1 MAILMIKGITF
12 DLDGVY
18 FPNGKANF
26 VKNVVALGVSED
38 EAKRVFL
45 QSDEMNKMYKVG
57 KMTDEEFWS
66 WAAKEWKVNKTAQEL
81 IDLLISG
88 YDVDQ
93 RVAEAVRKVRVNGY
107 KTLICT
113 SNFPA
118 RINGLQKKF
127 GFLNDF
133 DVAVFSYEV
142 GVNKPSPKLFEELI
156 KRANLPAETIVFAD
170 DHQES
175 VLAAKSAGLT
185 ALHFENFENFI
196 EDLKNLGVLL
206 L

>member
-1 MAILMIKGITF
+1 MIKAITF

-26 VKNVVALGVSED
+26 IRSLVGLGVSED
-38 EAKRVFL
+38 DAKRVFL
-45 QSDEMNKMYKVG
+45 KSDQMNMLYKNG
-57 KMTDEEFWS
+57 KMADDEFWG
-66 WAAKEWKVNKTAQEL
+66 WAAQEWKINKTSQEL

-88 YDVDQ
+88 YDVDHK
-93 RVAEAVRKVRVNGY
+93 VAEIVRRVRANGY

-127 GFLNDF
+127 SFLDDF

-142 GVNKPSPKLFEELI
+142 GVNKPDPKLFMELVRRSGVLPEE
-156 KRANLPAETIVFAD
+156 IVFAD
-170 DHQES
+170 DNPDSLEG
-175 VLAAKSAGLT
+175 AKKVGITTFLYEGFDKFMNH
-185 ALHFENFENFI
+185 LI
-196 EDLKNLGVLL
+196 ELGVKL
-206 L
+206 